1 MFYLLLAT
9 YGSVLLCE
17 WLGDKNLYT
26 ITSLTMRFRSL
37 YIFCGFTAAYMI
49 KMGIA
54 VLAGQ
59 AIAELPASFL
69 AIMSTLTFFV
79 AALVIWFRRT
89 DSQATTKNA
98 GNFSRVSLLAFG
110 TILLS
115 EWGDVGQI
123 MAATLTIRYKL
134 PLVVW
139 AGATLALVTK
149 GILALAI
156 GRGLK
161 DRLSVSVLRPVCACV
176 CVVMGIVSALELV
189 FSR

>member
-1 MFYLLLAT
+1 
-9 YGSVLLCE
+9 
-17 WLGDKNLYT
+17 
-26 ITSLTMRFRSL
+26 
-37 YIFCGFTAAYMI
+37 MI

-89 DSQATTKNA
+89 DSKATTKNA